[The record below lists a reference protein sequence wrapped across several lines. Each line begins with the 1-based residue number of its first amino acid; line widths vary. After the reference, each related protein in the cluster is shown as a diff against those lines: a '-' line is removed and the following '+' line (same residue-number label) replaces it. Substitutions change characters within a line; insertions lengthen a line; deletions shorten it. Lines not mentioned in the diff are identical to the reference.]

1 MIDEE
6 GRNYTVAADGRS
18 DTAVP
23 LCSERAS
30 DAHLT
35 TVTRISIISF
45 LDLSCSIFLI
55 SL

>member
-6 GRNYTVAADGRS
+6 RRNYTVAADGRS

-35 TVTRISIISF
+35 LYNS
-45 LDLSCSIFLI
+45 
-55 SL
+55 